1 MFDLVQH
8 YTSAAQCGSPMTGD
22 DLTVLVYMISGSIL
36 FASWLYIKTKRD
48 AEVKCTG
55 IQMIEAMRTGRIY
68 FNSFPQP
75 YSDKLHTALDAVME
89 AYIDCFCKNNVNGTT
104 LRKLTP
110 LVEEC
115 IQTIHEVSA
124 QPNQR
129 GAAIGE
135 AYGAM
140 NRIREHQT
148 TLIVSVQR
156 PFPLFVSASLTALVV
171 MVVHSY
177 FALEYLYLYNSA
189 SNIVETFATFYALFL
204 ALIVALVVR
213 NSLF

>member
-8 YTSAAQCGSPMTGD
+8 YSTAHCGSTLTVDG
-22 DLTVLVYMISGSIL
+22 LTVLVYMISGSIL
-36 FASWLYIKTKRD
+36 FASWLYIKTKQT

-55 IQMIEAMRTGRIY
+55 IQMIEAMRTGRMY
-68 FNSFPQP
+68 FNSFPKP

-89 AYIDCFCKNNVNGTT
+89 AYIDCFCKDNINGTT

-110 LVEEC
+110 LVENC
-115 IQTIHEVSA
+115 IQTIHKVSA
-124 QPNQR
+124 LPNQQ

-148 TLIVSVQR
+148 SLTVSVQR
-156 PFPLFVSASLTALVV
+156 PFPLIVSASLAVLVV
-171 MVVHSY
+171 MAFHDY
-177 FALEYLYLYNSA
+177 CALECLYFWNSA
-189 SNIVETFATFYALFL
+189 GNIINTFATFYAVFL
-204 ALIVALVVR
+204 AMIVILMVR
-213 NSLF
+213 YS